1 MTMTMIMIATM
12 SDLFLYTIKSAFV
25 LALLYVPYTLLLR
38 KEDFFRFNRITLLGI
53 LVLTLMLPLCNVS
66 SLSLDAQPVVHTAQ
80 RTMIEIGIP
89 IAQMMDDEAVEPV
102 VKKSSVSWFD
112 MISYAYLL
120 GMLVVFT
127 VRVLQFARMGLVIRG
142 GSLWRQQEDG
152 VTIYCHADNVA
163 PFSWLNNIVISKED
177 YDNNGREIIL
187 HEKGHIRCLHSAD
200 IIMLTFVQ
208 MLQWWNPLAYMLG
221 MSLRDVHEY
230 EADNYVLCQGITLRD
245 YQNLL
250 IKKAVGSSSYTFANN
265 FNHSLIKKRITMMC
279 KKNSNPWMRG
289 KVLVAIP
296 LVAIA
301 LSAFATPEFVSPIEK
316 AVQKVAHSFG
326 TSAEAVGKGTNISMN
341 DQELDEEN
349 LSETAIA
356 DTTDVSAETG
366 IDLRGFDEGRGIIL
380 LDGKEVT
387 RKELEQIDVETI
399 DHVNIFKGAAVK
411 AVSGRDDIEGVVV
424 VETKEYAESKKEDVF
439 EVCEQ
444 VAAFEGGISKLMEFL
459 GQNLHYPK
467 VAEKCGAEGRV
478 IVQFIVEKNGS
489 VSGQKVV
496 YNSYKAEYVSD
507 EEGKRLT
514 EEAANASGQN
524 GKAHVLTESEY
535 NEAKQALEKESL
547 RVVGLTSGKW
557 VAAQQKGKK
566 VRMKY
571 NLPVTFRLR

>member
-1 MTMTMIMIATM
+1 MTMIMIATM

-102 VKKSSVSWFD
+102 VQKSSVSWFD

-120 GMLVVFT
+120 GMLVVFA

-187 HEKGHIRCLHSAD
+187 HEKGHIRCIHSAD
-200 IIMLTFVQ
+200 IIVLTFVQ

-221 MSLRDVHEY
+221 ISLRDVHEY

-279 KKNSNPWMRG
+279 KKNSNPWMRS

-301 LSAFATPEFVSPIEK
+301 LSAFATPEFVTPIEK
-316 AVQKVAHSFG
+316 AVQKVAPSHEAP
-326 TSAEAVGKGTNISMN
+326 AEVVGKGTNISMN
-341 DQELDEEN
+341 DQAFDEEN

-356 DTTDVSAETG
+356 DTTDVLAETG
-366 IDLRGFDEGRGIIL
+366 IDLRGFDESKGIIL

-387 RKELEQIDVETI
+387 RKEQEQIDVETI
-399 DHVNIFKGAAVK
+399 DHVNIFKGAAAK
-411 AVSGRDDIEGVVV
+411 SVSGRDDIDGVVV
-424 VETKEYAESKKEDVF
+424 VETKEYVESKKEGVF

-489 VSGQKVV
+489 ISGQKVV
-496 YNSYKAEYVSD
+496 ANTYKAEYVSD
-507 EEGKRLT
+507 EEGKRQN
-514 EEAANASGQN
+514 EEAVNTSGQN
-524 GKAHVLTESEY
+524 GKAHVQTESEY
-535 NEAKQALEKESL
+535 NEAKQALEKEAM
-547 RVVGLTSGKW
+547 RAVGLTSGKW